1 MIKSCSQFFG
11 RVLIPSAMLGI
22 TLIGCTSPETTQQQ
36 GDGTLATPPE
46 MVEGGGFLQ
55 LMADGEDFII
65 EGLETKDGWNIN
77 FDHVYITVND
87 VIAYQTNP
95 PFEAESDEP
104 LEAEQSIN
112 LIVSPSTVD
121 LMLGR
126 EDNSAILVTEVEAPP
141 GHYNAISW
149 QMYNQADGASSFR
162 LQGSAEKDGQE
173 IQFNLNLPINIS
185 YTCGEFVGDE
195 RKGIVNEGET
205 GEIHMTFHFDH
216 IFGDAEKNDDHE
228 VNLTALGFEPM
239 ANLAENGTLDVDLE
253 TLQNN
258 LSEEDYQKLETSIL
272 ELGHVGEGHCRITE
286 DI

>member
-1 MIKSCSQFFG
+1 MIKSCSQFLSKI
-11 RVLIPSAMLGI
+11 LIPSAMVGI
-22 TLIGCTSPETTQQQ
+22 TLIGCGSPDTTQQQ
-36 GDGTLATPPE
+36 GDGTLITPPD
-46 MVEGGGFLQ
+46 MVQGGGFLQ

-65 EGLETKDGWNIN
+65 EGFETKDGWDIN

-95 PFEAESDEP
+95 PFEAESDAP
-104 LEAEQSIN
+104 LEAQESVN
-112 LIVSPSTVD
+112 LIVSPTTVD

-126 EDNSAILVTEVEAPP
+126 ENNPAILVTEIEAPP

-149 QMYNQADGASSFR
+149 QMYNQADGASSLR
-162 LQGSAEKDGQE
+162 LLGRAEKDGQE
-173 IQFNLNLPINIS
+173 IQFNLNFPMNIA

-205 GEIHMTFHFDH
+205 AEIHMTFHFDH
-216 IFGDAEKNDDHE
+216 IFGDAGKDDNHE
-228 VNLTALGFEPM
+228 VNVNAPGFEPM

-258 LSEEDYQKLETSIL
+258 LSEEDYQRLENSIL